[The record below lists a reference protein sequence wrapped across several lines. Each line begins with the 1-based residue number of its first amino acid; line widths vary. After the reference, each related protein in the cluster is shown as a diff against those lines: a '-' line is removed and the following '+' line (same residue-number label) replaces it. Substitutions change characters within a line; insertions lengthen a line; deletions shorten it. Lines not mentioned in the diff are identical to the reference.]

1 MGTYLWWST
10 HVLMRRY
17 QEYPM
22 PYSSFGT
29 SPARTARSQPHK
41 IVYMF
46 AVAYLVHVLI
56 HFIFKVAFSMYLQDQ
71 KRQKAAKA
79 VLTIQSS
86 ARLGRIKMNDPRRKS
101 ASSEV
106 QDLPCYWPSILPSPK
121 RLWAYQNA
129 SRKCVGGMFGYRH
142 GRPWDQGRLQVKD
155 GA

>member
-1 MGTYLWWST
+1 
-10 HVLMRRY
+10 
-17 QEYPM
+17 
-22 PYSSFGT
+22 
-29 SPARTARSQPHK
+29 
-41 IVYMF
+41 MF

-106 QDLPCYWPSILPSPK
+106 QDLACY
-121 RLWAYQNA
+121 
-129 SRKCVGGMFGYRH
+129 
-142 GRPWDQGRLQVKD
+142 
-155 GA
+155 